1 MSRPDLVPI
10 DVIVAGLTGRID
22 QLAREIIPGGRR
34 DGAEW
39 RAGSI
44 QGEPGQSFAV
54 RLTGAKAGT
63 WADFAASPAAGMRGQ
78 YFGGDALDLVAWG
91 LFGGN
96 KTEAIRWAKAWLGLE
111 RTDKPF
117 TTRAPSAP
125 ARRAE
130 VERDQEGKRQKA
142 RALWHGA
149 QPIAGT
155 PAAAYLAGRGIDLA
169 ALPRVPGALRFSPK
183 VWCQEASAELPG
195 MLAAITC
202 HGELVAC
209 HRTYLAEERGAWRK
223 APLRNAKKVLGSYAG
238 GFIPLARGPSG
249 KPIAEAPHDDQVAI
263 AEGIEDGLTIALHE
277 PALRVLAGISLSNLG
292 AIVLPPQLTDILLI
306 QDRDGE
312 NPQAR
317 SARIRAETWFLN
329 TGASVRTVRPPEGF
343 KDFNAWHQALQRKG
357 NAA

>member
-130 VERDQEGKRQKA
+130 VERDQEAKRQKA

-183 VWCQEASAELPG
+183 VWCQEASAQLPA

-202 HGELVAC
+202 RGELVAC
-209 HRTYLAEERGAWRK
+209 HRTYLAEERGTWRK
-223 APLRNAKKVLGSYAG
+223 APLRNAKRSLGSYAG

-249 KPIAEAPHDDQVAI
+249 KPIAEAPPDDVVAI
-263 AEGIEDGLTIALHE
+263 TEGIEDALTVALHE
-277 PALRVLAGISLSNLG
+277 PELRVVAAVSGNNLG
-292 AIVLPPQLTDILLI
+292 SIILPPHIRNVLLVF
-306 QDRDGE
+306 DRDGE
-312 NPQAR
+312 NPGPRAQRAR
-317 SARIRAETWFLN
+317 AQQWFRDLGCA
-329 TGASVRTVRPPEGF
+329 TQIVRPPEGF
-343 KDFNAWHQALQRKG
+343 KDFNAWHQALQQKG